1 MCENNEIFT
10 QGSDRRFLLSKKS
23 VKFVKICFRHVII
36 IRKYRGAYT
45 DNAFCPKHHID
56 SGERKV

>member
-10 QGSDRRFLLSKKS
+10 QDPTGDFCCLKKS

-36 IRKYRGAYT
+36 IRKSGAYT

>member
-10 QGSDRRFLLSKKS
+10 QDPTGDFCCLKKCEIRQNLFS
-23 VKFVKICFRHVII
+23 ACYNYKKIP
-36 IRKYRGAYT
+36 GAYT